1 LPDDSSPACHCGKG
15 QENEGQAFAFLF
27 LEQGQTK
34 GRKGMMRSMKKAS
47 ALMAIL
53 VAVSLVLL
61 GALPCAYAQG
71 GKSPWLVRVRALD
84 VIPDDDSSTIT
95 QIGGKAE
102 VDDAITADLDISYF
116 FTDNI
121 ATELVLAVTNHDVE
135 AKNTSVGNVD
145 LGDVW
150 LLPPTLTLQ
159 YHFMPD
165 AQFRPYVGA
174 GINYTV
180 FFDEDAG
187 DADDIEYDDNF
198 GYAVQ
203 AGFDWGLDDNW
214 AINVDVKKLWLD
226 TDVEVKA
233 LDTTV
238 KTNVDI
244 DPWLIGVGV
253 AYRF

>member
-1 LPDDSSPACHCGKG
+1 
-15 QENEGQAFAFLF
+15 
-27 LEQGQTK
+27 
-34 GRKGMMRSMKKAS
+34 MRSLKKAS

-53 VAVSLVLL
+53 VAVSLILL
-61 GALPCAYAQG
+61 GALPRAYAQE

-84 VIPDDDSSTIT
+84 VIPDDDSSPIT

-102 VDDAITADLDISYF
+102 VDDAITGELDFTYF

-121 ATELVLAVTNHDVE
+121 AAEMIFGVANHDVE
-135 AKNTSVGNVD
+135 AKNTSEGNVD

-165 AQFRPYVGA
+165 AQFRPYLGA

-187 DADDIEYDDNF
+187 KVADDIEYDDNF

-233 LDTTV
+233 LNTTV

-244 DPWLIGVGV
+244 DPWFIGVGV

>member
-1 LPDDSSPACHCGKG
+1 VAKGKKMKG
-15 QENEGQAFAFLF
+15 KAFAFLF
-27 LEQGQTK
+27 LKQGQTK
-34 GRKGMMRSMKKAS
+34 GRKGMMRSLKKAS

-53 VAVSLVLL
+53 VAVSLILL
-61 GALPCAYAQG
+61 GALPRAYAQE

-84 VIPDDDSSTIT
+84 VIPDEDSDID
-95 QIGGKAE
+95 AE
-102 VDDAITADLDISYF
+102 IDDAITGELDFSYF

-121 ATELVLAVTNHDVE
+121 AAELILAVTNHDVK
-135 AKNTSVGNVD
+135 AGDVD

-159 YHFMPD
+159 YHFMPE

-174 GINYTV
+174 GVNYTV

-203 AGFDWGLDDNW
+203 AGFDWDLDDNW